1 MRTILFILFP
11 LYRCYSMTN
20 TTSRVFFINEQ
31 YPRSVF
37 ECTKEKWAHKKT
49 TKEKLSFRGRK
60 VAYVSHQEHL
70 SYGNKSFLMA
80 EHIISS
86 AVQHI
91 SSKT

>member
-37 ECTKEKWAHKKT
+37 ECTKEKWAHKKK
-49 TKEKLSFRGRK
+49 TKKQPRKNYLFVGEKW
-60 VAYVSHQEHL
+60 
-70 SYGNKSFLMA
+70 LMLVIRSIYPMGIN
-80 EHIISS
+80 HF
-86 AVQHI
+86 
-91 SSKT
+91 